1 MFSGILLLN
10 KPSGITSSDCLNLIK
25 KQFKIKKI
33 GHAGTLDA
41 FAEGLLIVGI
51 GEATKV
57 LGLFMQQ
64 PKVYETVFM
73 LGMTT
78 DTLDTNG
85 EVVFKYNKKLP
96 SQNLIEKTLNKFIG
110 QILQKPPEYSAIKI
124 NGNRASDIVRQG
136 IDVKIEERLVNIY
149 QINLLD
155 YTPPYLKLR
164 IYCSKGTYVR
174 SIARDLGKEL
184 KCGAHVLSLTR
195 TEISPFKLDNSVKLT
210 DLLSFVEIQNVSLT
224 IVESLPFVQKIEV
237 SEDESAFLQ
246 KGRTLLREGSFNE
259 GIGLAV
265 NKFSAVA
272 LVKIEKKELLTE
284 IKPERVI
291 NLQ

>member
-1 MFSGILLLN
+1 MFSGILLLH

-25 KQFKIKKI
+25 KRFKIKKI

-73 LGMTT
+73 LGITT
-78 DTLDTNG
+78 NTLDTNG
-85 EVVFKYNKKLP
+85 EVVFKYNDKLP
-96 SQNLIEKTLNKFIG
+96 SQHLIEKTLNKFIG
-110 QILQKPPEYSAIKI
+110 QVLQKPPVYSAIKI
-124 NGNRASDIVRQG
+124 NGNRASDIIRQG
-136 IDVKIEERLVNIY
+136 LEVKIEERLVNIY

-174 SIARDLGKEL
+174 SISRDLGKEL
-184 KCGAHVLSLTR
+184 GCGAHVLSLTR
-195 TEISPFKLDNSVKLT
+195 TEISPFKLDNSVKLSDILNFT
-210 DLLSFVEIQNVSLT
+210 EIQNVCLT
-224 IVESLPFVQKIEV
+224 IVESLPFVQKLEI
-237 SEDESAFLQ
+237 SEDESVFLQ

-265 NKFSAVA
+265 NKSNAVA
-272 LVKIEKKELLTE
+272 LVKIEKKETLTE